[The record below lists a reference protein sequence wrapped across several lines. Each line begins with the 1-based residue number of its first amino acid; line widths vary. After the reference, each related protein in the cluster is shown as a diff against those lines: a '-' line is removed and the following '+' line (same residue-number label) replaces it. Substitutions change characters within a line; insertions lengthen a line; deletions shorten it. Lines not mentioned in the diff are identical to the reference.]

1 MGRCREAGA
10 TLSLDR
16 HRGTRLKLENGKISL
31 GTGKKHFALQ
41 CGHAVEQL
49 AQQGCD
55 ISISEAV
62 QNTTGQ
68 FPEQSDL
75 NGFSSQQK
83 AELHGPPEVPANI
96 N

>member
-1 MGRCREAGA
+1 MQRGWSHSLLGQAQRHQTQAGKWQN
-10 TLSLDR
+10 LFR
-16 HRGTRLKLENGKISL
+16 YR
-31 GTGKKHFALQ
+31 KKHFALQ
-41 CGHAVEQL
+41 CGHAVDQL

-55 ISISEAV
+55 ISISEAI
-62 QNTTGQ
+62 QNTAGQ
-68 FPEQSDL
+68 FPEQPDL